1 MSWKTAACILGVCLL
16 ASIAVFF
23 YLYRKREKEL
33 DYMIAY
39 LMKLQ
44 DGAELPNPEKQREG
58 KMGILQSEIYKLM
71 IRLNGQRDMEKSERK
86 YLSDFLSDVSHQI
99 KTPMAAITIMTDLL
113 KDPGLSTEK
122 RLEFVS
128 NIDRETERIIWLIKN
143 LLVLSQ
149 LEAGVLKLKK
159 EKISVKELLE
169 SVMKSFEVMAEV
181 KEIGLSMGVPS
192 EGSSLREKTH
202 DMFLVCDVRWTTEA
216 LSNIVKNCLEHT
228 EPGGFV
234 KIAVSQNNFS
244 TNIMIRDNGKG
255 IAQKDLPHIFE
266 RFYKASNSD
275 ASSVGIGLAMSR
287 QIFLLQGATVSV
299 CSREGEGTEFL
310 IKFYPVKNQ

>member
-159 EKISVKELLE
+159 EKILVKELLE

-181 KEIGLSMGVPS
+181 KEIGLSMGMPS